1 MVLKGAVFPNN
12 GLVTRDDIGN
22 DGGGGVVAVL
32 RTLYSV

>member
-22 DGGGGVVAVL
+22 DGGGWWQC
-32 RTLYSV
+32 